1 MKNIGNSLWKK
12 DPFPNLAE
20 SLILM
25 GLTALIVGRH
35 SPHSHWHSSAV
46 NRREASRSK
55 TNVLTAARAGA
66 SQVLKPW
73 SCI

>member
-25 GLTALIVGRH
+25 GLTALIVAATF
-35 SPHSHWHSSAV
+35 SAL
-46 NRREASRSK
+46 A
-55 TNVLTAARAGA
+55 LAFLG
-66 SQVLKPW
+66 SQ
-73 SCI
+73 